1 MVFQTDESISNAI
14 RAIDILVP
22 KIISTMQNVTNF
34 SIVSNSSLLESRMI
48 QFVNM
53 STTKN
58 MTFPEMKG
66 EMDRNV
72 QVVIP
77 TELFEN
83 STESPIR
90 VSSMHH
96 FKNRYYFFRK
106 SCLIRL
112 WTNT

>member
-22 KIISTMQNVTNF
+22 KIISTMQNVENF
-34 SIVSNSSLLESRMI
+34 SIVSTFSILESKMI
-48 QFVNM
+48 QFVNI
-53 STTKN
+53 STTRSL
-58 MTFPEMKG
+58 TFPEMKG

-83 STESPIR
+83 STESSIR
-90 VSSMHH
+90 VSSCKH
-96 FKNRYYFFRK
+96 
-106 SCLIRL
+106 LIA
-112 WTNT
+112 